1 MLFTAIIEI
10 NSYKAKNVKKQ
21 SLYCTHYNELNKQET

>member
-1 MLFTAIIEI
+1 MLFIAIIEI

-21 SLYCTHYNELNKQET
+21 SYYTLYNELNKQET